1 MLSVTLTT
9 LSLAA
14 LSSAASSVVLPT
26 NSFSSY
32 STFEQHWKYL
42 YPWGSDHNGS
52 GRMVGS
58 SSNHTYVSV
67 SNNVLTLTSKPVS
80 GQPPSTANP
89 HPAIHYFSGAVH
101 AKQQVKVDGSS
112 VTGYDVQGEFIA
124 PIAKGAWPA
133 FWLTAVNGWPPESDI
148 GEWKGQLL
156 STQPRPS
163 QTTSPHVLTAGTNEN
178 WFNTFNTSS
187 SVSTKR
193 VAWPTDGKFHSLEAE
208 LRTISGSTSDLQI
221 KYYMDGTLQATHRAA
236 NFRNKAMWLI
246 VNLQMEGSSGSPG
259 PSSGAIYQIR
269 NVKLTKYA
277 P

>member
-1 MLSVTLTT
+1 MLSAALFSV
-9 LSLAA
+9 SLAA
-14 LSSAASSVVLPT
+14 LASAGSSVVLPA

-32 STFEQHWKYL
+32 STFEQNWNYL

-67 SNNVLTLTSKPVS
+67 ANNVLTLSSKPVS

-124 PIAKGAWPA
+124 PTAKGTWPA

-148 GEWKGQLL
+148 GEWKG
-156 STQPRPS
+156 TK
-163 QTTSPHVLTAGTNEN
+163 EN

-193 VAWPTDGKFHSLEAE
+193 VAWPTDGKFHSLKAE
-208 LRTISGSTSDLQI
+208 LRTISGNSKDLQI

-236 NFRNKAMWLI
+236 NFRNAAMWLI
-246 VNLQMEGSSGSPG
+246 VNLQTEGSSGSPG
-259 PSSGAIYQIR
+259 PSGGATYQIR
-269 NVKLTKYA
+269 NVKLTKYT